1 MATSWRGKRI
11 KLTPVL
17 QYPLSTA
24 PLMAFVP
31 LGWTLPKSWTDNV
44 RAKNPGGHGKCTMK
58 ITDKPEWFQNVVSL
72 HISCTATQCCS
83 LDKGWKKALLAKC
96 EPVISAAFSN
106 HRWHFSGS
114 AFFFPER
121 SHGSRDPSLLFTIL
135 SLLLT
140 SMVSSRSNTT
150 GFKCPC
156 ANNRR
161 TRSCDMSRCSHAS
174 NKAERLNGGMRHCA
188 EWTNW
193 NAKSK
198 SGRRE
203 SVQIAMVAMPS
214 STGDLKR
221 IFAITSS
228 NGKHMI
234 LIDIHAQAVLAKDN
248 GLSS

>member
-1 MATSWRGKRI
+1 M
-11 KLTPVL
+11 L
-17 QYPLSTA
+17 PLRQGLKTGTA
-24 PLMAFVP
+24 CKKPA
-31 LGWTLPKSWTDNV
+31 
-44 RAKNPGGHGKCTMK
+44 GH
-58 ITDKPEWFQNVVSL
+58 EW
-72 HISCTATQCCS
+72 
-83 LDKGWKKALLAKC
+83 
-96 EPVISAAFSN
+96 VIFKN

-114 AFFFPER
+114 TFFSER
-121 SHGSRDPSLLFTIL
+121 SQGSRDPSLLFTVL
-135 SLLLT
+135 SLLLA

-161 TRSCDMSRCSHAS
+161 TRSCDMPRCSHAS
-174 NKAERLNGGMRHCA
+174 NKAERLKGGMRHCA

-193 NAKSK
+193 KAKSK

-228 NGKHMI
+228 NGKHMT
-234 LIDIHAQAVLAKDN
+234 LMDIHAQAVLAKLN

>member
-44 RAKNPGGHGKCTMK
+44 RAKNPGGYGKCTMK
-58 ITDKPEWFQNVVSL
+58 ITDQPEWFQNVVSL
-72 HISCTATQCCS
+72 HKLHCHSMLLLRQGLKKGTACKMRAGHQCGIFKS
-83 LDKGWKKALLAKC
+83 SVALLGIC
-96 EPVISAAFSN
+96 V
-106 HRWHFSGS
+106 
-114 AFFFPER
+114 FFPER
-121 SHGSRDPSLLFTIL
+121 FHGSRDPSLLFTIL
-135 SLLLT
+135 SLLFT

-174 NKAERLNGGMRHCA
+174 NKAERLNGGMCHCA